1 MRPNPTKPVIHLE
14 LHTGDLRGAV
24 DFYARLC
31 GWQPE
36 QIHAGSG
43 SYMALGMG
51 DRVGGGVV
59 ECSDGH
65 SLWLPYVKVG
75 DIGETT
81 TQARDLGGN
90 VLLEPREGAEGWR
103 SVIAAPDGTE
113 VAFWQQKNGRR

>member
-51 DRVGGGVV
+51 DRV
-59 ECSDGH
+59 
-65 SLWLPYVKVG
+65 
-75 DIGETT
+75 
-81 TQARDLGGN
+81 
-90 VLLEPREGAEGWR
+90 
-103 SVIAAPDGTE
+103 AAASSSALTGTRC
-113 VAFWQQKNGRR
+113 GSPT